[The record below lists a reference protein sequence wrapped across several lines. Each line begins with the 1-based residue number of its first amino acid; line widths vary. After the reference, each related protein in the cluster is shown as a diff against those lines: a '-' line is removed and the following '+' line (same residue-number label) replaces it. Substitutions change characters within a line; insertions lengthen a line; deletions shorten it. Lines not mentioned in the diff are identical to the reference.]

1 MSENL
6 NFTKNTSNQVNQK
19 YFSRH
24 LTFTRW
30 IYCQKTN
37 FLRDFQIYDNIS
49 KISIFTIIKSWT
61 DLADPAG
68 HLHQEIWPFIENVA
82 RF

>member
-1 MSENL
+1 M
-6 NFTKNTSNQVNQK
+6 
-19 YFSRH
+19 
-24 LTFTRW
+24 
-30 IYCQKTN
+30 N